1 MSSCFQEWR
10 WVEAWCSLFHLF
22 IIDPIG
28 QKRCHFE
35 RFGSHNHINAN
46 KSLEKNFYP
55 IPWCI
60 TRVWMG
66 GTPCKNSWKSTK
78 ICAKFGL
85 DCIPFRSINN
95 SIHCFWMFSTLWNIY
110 PHGVTNHGNYDSQ
123 CDMFCDKWSEQIAEQ
138 TFLRHKITTYSTF
151 CKEQSVVF

>member
-1 MSSCFQEWR
+1 M
-10 WVEAWCSLFHLF
+10 LYLF

-60 TRVWMG
+60 NRVKMG
-66 GTPCKNSWKSTK
+66 GTPCKFFLKVNQNMCK
-78 ICAKFGL
+78 IWFGL
-85 DCIPFRSINN
+85 YPFRSINN

-138 TFLRHKITTYSTF
+138 TLLCHKITTYSTF